1 MAYAALLACA
11 GPAMAQPS
19 TPPKPA
25 SQAPQTSPAAPA
37 PQAALDTVTITGRH
51 STPAVSGFGDQP
63 LATTPIPATR
73 YGEAELT
80 EQGVTRL
87 SGLTGLHASVS
98 DAYNTTGY
106 WDYLSV
112 RGFLL
117 DNRFNYRRDGLPV
130 NAETSLPLAN
140 KSGVEVLRGS
150 SGIQAGTS
158 APGGLVNL
166 LVKRPDRDLTR
177 FHLGWAEGGRVG
189 AQADVSRR
197 LGEAGEFGLRGNL
210 LVERLDT
217 PTQNTRGLRHVAA
230 LAADWRGPGGSLLEA
245 EVEHSRQRQPS
256 VPGFSLLGN
265 RIPSPADPRINLNNQ
280 AWSQPVLLQGDTA
293 SLRWTQPLEAGWKFV
308 AHGMTQRLK
317 NDDRIAFPYGLFDAS
332 YNCNPCD
339 RYAANGDLTLW
350 DFRSENERR
359 RSDALDLGVQG
370 KAQLAGLPHQLA
382 GGLLLTRYQQRMQ
395 PQVYDIAGT
404 GNASGAVQ
412 VTTTATVND
421 QNTHRDERSSELY
434 LRDAFRL
441 APQWQAWLG
450 LRHTRLQRESVRTD
464 GSRAS
469 DYSDSFTTP
478 WLALSHEWA
487 PQHIVFASWGRGAE
501 SDVAPNRTYVVNR
514 GEAVLAR
521 SRQWEIGAKG
531 SQRQRN
537 WSLTYFD
544 IQRAQ
549 TANLG
554 AACSSSTPDS
564 CTFTFDG
571 LAHHRGLEGE
581 LSQQLGPLRLEGS
594 ALLLRAR
601 RDGSAN
607 PAVNGQ
613 RPPNVPEYTAKA
625 GASYTVASLPGLT
638 LGAAA
643 VHEGGRTLLPTD
655 GQLRIPAWTRLDANA
670 QWQQPLADQRRLTW
684 SAGITNLANRR
695 AWREAPYQFEHIYLF
710 PLPERSLRLGLQ
722 IDL

>member
-1 MAYAALLACA
+1 
-11 GPAMAQPS
+11 
-19 TPPKPA
+19 
-25 SQAPQTSPAAPA
+25 
-37 PQAALDTVTITGRH
+37 
-51 STPAVSGFGDQP
+51 
-63 LATTPIPATR
+63 
-73 YGEAELT
+73 
-80 EQGVTRL
+80 
-87 SGLTGLHASVS
+87 
-98 DAYNTTGY
+98 
-106 WDYLSV
+106 
-112 RGFLL
+112 
-117 DNRFNYRRDGLPV
+117 
-130 NAETSLPLAN
+130 
-140 KSGVEVLRGS
+140 
-150 SGIQAGTS
+150 
-158 APGGLVNL
+158 
-166 LVKRPDRDLTR
+166 
-177 FHLGWAEGGRVG
+177 
-189 AQADVSRR
+189 
-197 LGEAGEFGLRGNL
+197 
-210 LVERLDT
+210 
-217 PTQNTRGLRHVAA
+217 
-230 LAADWRGPGGSLLEA
+230 
-245 EVEHSRQRQPS
+245 
-256 VPGFSLLGN
+256 
-265 RIPSPADPRINLNNQ
+265 
-280 AWSQPVLLQGDTA
+280 
-293 SLRWTQPLEAGWKFV
+293 
-308 AHGMTQRLK
+308 
-317 NDDRIAFPYGLFDAS
+317 
-332 YNCNPCD
+332 
-339 RYAANGDLTLW
+339 
-350 DFRSENERR
+350 
-359 RSDALDLGVQG
+359 
-370 KAQLAGLPHQLA
+370 
-382 GGLLLTRYQQRMQ
+382 MQ

-434 LRDAFRL
+434 LRDAIRL

-521 SRQWEIGAKG
+521 SRQWEIGANG

-601 RDGSAN
+601 REGSAN